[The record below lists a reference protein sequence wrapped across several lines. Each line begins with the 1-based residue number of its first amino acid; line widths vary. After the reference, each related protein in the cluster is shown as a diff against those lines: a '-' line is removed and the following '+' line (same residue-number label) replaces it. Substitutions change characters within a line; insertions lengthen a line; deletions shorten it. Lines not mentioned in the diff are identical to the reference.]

1 MIQGKKKKMKIEQ
14 IFCGVKINSI
24 FLKNLKNTK

>member
-14 IFCGVKINSI
+14 ILCGVKIHLI
-24 FLKNLKNTK
+24 VLKNLKNTK